1 MCNGDGCAMEE
12 QEIRTK
18 RRWIDTIKHD
28 FKVKAKRH
36 KTGLRAGD

>member
-12 QEIRTK
+12 QENK
-18 RRWIDTIKHD
+18 NKAEWIDTIKHD

-36 KTGLRAGD
+36 KTRLRAGD